1 MMKNDSSIQQQYDRL
16 LQEKKS
22 LTERIN
28 TQNQTLSKL
37 RELNKSIT
45 ERIQREKKFF
55 QEQLQNKTFK
65 KKDDFKKDLSNFRKQ
80 KESIVKIYYEKRIYD
95 RQGRPHNVLMEMEVP
110 KSQSKKLQNSVMD
123 KINNMEQKWKESQ
136 SFLSSKQQQHTR

>member
-1 MMKNDSSIQQQYDRL
+1 MKNDSNVQQQYDKL

-37 RELNKSIT
+37 REINKGIT

-55 QEQLQNKTFK
+55 QERLQNKAFK
-65 KKDDFKKDLSNFRKQ
+65 KKDDLKKDLSSFRKQ
-80 KESIVKIYYEKRIYD
+80 KESIVKIYYEHKIYD
-95 RQGRPHNVLMEMEVP
+95 RQGRPHNVLLEMEVP
-110 KSQSKKLQNSVMD
+110 KSQSKKLQNSVLD
-123 KINNMEQKWKESQ
+123 KLNNMERKGKESQ

>member
-1 MMKNDSSIQQQYDRL
+1 MKNDSNLQQQYDKL

-37 RELNKSIT
+37 REINKGIT

-55 QEQLQNKTFK
+55 QERLQNKAFK
-65 KKDDFKKDLSNFRKQ
+65 KKDDLKKDLSSFRKQ
-80 KESIVKIYYEKRIYD
+80 KESIVKIYYEHKIYD
-95 RQGRPHNVLMEMEVP
+95 RQGRPHNVLLEMEVP

-123 KINNMEQKWKESQ
+123 KINNMEQKGKESQ
-136 SFLSSKQQQHTR
+136 SFLFSKQQQHTR

>member
-80 KESIVKIYYEKRIYD
+80 KESIVKIYY
-95 RQGRPHNVLMEMEVP
+95 
-110 KSQSKKLQNSVMD
+110 
-123 KINNMEQKWKESQ
+123 
-136 SFLSSKQQQHTR
+136 